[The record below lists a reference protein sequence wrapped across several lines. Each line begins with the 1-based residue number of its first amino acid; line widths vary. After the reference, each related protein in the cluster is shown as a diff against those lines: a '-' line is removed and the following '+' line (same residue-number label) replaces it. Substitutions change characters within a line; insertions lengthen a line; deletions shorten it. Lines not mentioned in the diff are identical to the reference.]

1 MVREIAIFKL
11 KADLNAHALSSLE
24 QYAAF
29 KRTQPGCR
37 SASVNPMLNDQSL
50 PYLDKSAVLLYAEYD
65 DLKCLAECSHALQR
79 HFQLHQL
86 PFQNFIIGQPT
97 YGIFQG

>member
-11 KADLNAHALSSLE
+11 KPDLHAHALASLE

-37 SASVNPMLNDQSL
+37 CASVNPMLRDPSL
-50 PYLDKSAVLLYAEYD
+50 PYLDKNSALLFAEFD
-65 DLKCLAECSHALQR
+65 DLKCLAECSRALQQ

-86 PFQNFIIGQPT
+86 PFQNFIVGQPT
-97 YGIFQG
+97 YGIYQE